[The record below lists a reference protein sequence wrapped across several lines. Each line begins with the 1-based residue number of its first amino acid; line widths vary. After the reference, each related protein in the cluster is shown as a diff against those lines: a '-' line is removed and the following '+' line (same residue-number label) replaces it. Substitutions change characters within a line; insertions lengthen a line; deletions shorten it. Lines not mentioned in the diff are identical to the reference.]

1 MALLL
6 LIIQAYYWVETKDK
20 TLEEV
25 DDLFGGKHSSV
36 PDIEVVRQNKEAFD
50 VQAVETEIARDS
62 PIKYE

>member
-1 MALLL
+1 M
-6 LIIQAYYWVETKDK
+6 ETKGK

-36 PDIEVVRQNKEAFD
+36 PDVELVREGKEVID
-50 VQAVETEIARDS
+50 VDAVETEMNGNN